1 MNSQLKQI
9 YKKSKG
15 QLVLSSNILD
25 KVSPPLLL
33 RVTTKYERADINK
46 RVIVFGQET
55 QGWGCIDTIGFKT
68 FSDFEKTEEG
78 VEKLCNLYEGFCFG
92 KYSDHKK
99 SPFWR
104 AFRQIANMVFGQE
117 YFESETIWNNLVK
130 VDYDRASI
138 KKLPWEEQVKC
149 LEYSRQI
156 LLNELEVLKPK
167 TCILFTG
174 PNYDSFLYKVF
185 GNVELTPVM
194 KDYSGR
200 QLSTFYK
207 DGIRYFRT
215 YHPSYLQRAGLWRIV
230 DVIRNNL

>member
-1 MNSQLKQI
+1 MI
-9 YKKSKG
+9 TG
-15 QLVLSSNILD
+15 
-25 KVSPPLLL
+25 
-33 RVTTKYERADINK
+33 
-46 RVIVFGQET
+46 
-55 QGWGCIDTIGFKT
+55 
-68 FSDFEKTEEG
+68 
-78 VEKLCNLYEGFCFG
+78 
-92 KYSDHKK
+92 
-99 SPFWR
+99 
-104 AFRQIANMVFGQE
+104 
-117 YFESETIWNNLVK
+117 K